1 MSALEFDRV
10 SFTYAGA
17 ASPVLLDVS
26 LEVPEG
32 AFALLVGATG
42 SGKSTLLRLAKREIS
57 PTGELLGDVRALG
70 EDARS
75 LGPLASA
82 RAVGYVFQNP
92 DAQVVCDTV
101 WHEMAF
107 GLENLGVP
115 EPEMRRRVAECCN
128 FLGIEPWFRMRTAEL
143 SGGQRQVLAL
153 ASALVTRPRILL
165 LDEPTSMLDPLA
177 EKRFLGLLFRANREL
192 GITVVVATHAPE
204 TMLDYATCALA
215 IERGAVREVPL
226 AELAVEAEALLRTP
240 DRGRARD
247 VARRPP
253 SVRSSRSNDQQS
265 PVLLRKVVEKA
276 RSMAEGTGTEDIG
289 PARAPVSDASLA
301 RHNAEKNVLAAVDV
315 WYRYDR
321 DARWVLRELDLSVGE
336 GEVRAVVGSNG
347 CGKSTLLSVIAG
359 VLRPARGRVRNA
371 SAASQALLPQAPKA
385 LLSRETVADELM
397 EWSRAGGYGRAEVDA
412 ALGRLG
418 LEDAAERHPYDLSGG
433 QQQLLAL
440 EKLLLVRP
448 RLLLLDEPT
457 KGLDHA
463 ARERMARRLA
473 AARDEGATVL
483 LATHDMGLVRAVADG
498 VSLMF
503 DGGVTVTEPT
513 DEFFASSWLWR

>member
-17 ASPVLLDVS
+17 SSPVLLGAS

-42 SGKSTLLRLAKREIS
+42 SGKSTLLRLAKPEIS
-57 PTGELLGDVRALG
+57 PVGDLVGDVRALG
-70 EDARS
+70 ESVRTLD
-75 LGPLASA
+75 PLASA

-92 DAQVVCDTV
+92 DAQMVCDTV

-115 EPEMRRRVAECCN
+115 EREMRRRVAECCN

-153 ASALVTRPRILL
+153 ASALVMRPRVLL

-177 EKRFLGLLFRANREL
+177 EKNFLALLFRANREL
-192 GITVVVATHAPE
+192 GITVVVATHTPAP
-204 TMLDYATCALA
+204 MLDYATCALA
-215 IERGAVREVPL
+215 LEGGAARGVPL
-226 AELAVEAEALLRTP
+226 AELASWSHDIACVSGTFDPRFGAES
-240 DRGRARD
+240 ARN
-247 VARRPP
+247 
-253 SVRSSRSNDQQS
+253 SRS
-265 PVLLRKVVEKA
+265 
-276 RSMAEGTGTEDIG
+276 
-289 PARAPVSDASLA
+289 
-301 RHNAEKNVLAAVDV
+301 HAAIAADDV
-315 WYRYDR
+315 WYRYGR
-321 DARWVLRELDLSVGE
+321 DGRWVLRELDLAAGE
-336 GEVRAVVGSNG
+336 GEVRAIVGSNG
-347 CGKSTLLSVIAG
+347 CGKSTLLTVLAG
-359 VLRPARGRVRNA
+359 MLRPARGRVRNA
-371 SAASQALLPQAPKA
+371 AAASQALLPQSPKA
-385 LLSRETVADELM
+385 LLSRETVIDELM
-397 EWSRAGGYGRAEVDA
+397 EWSRAGGYGRAEAGA

-418 LEDAAERHPYDLSGG
+418 LAGAAERHPYDLSGG

-457 KGLDHA
+457 KGLDRA
-463 ARERMARRLA
+463 ARERVARRLIST
-473 AARDEGATVL
+473 RDEGTTILV
-483 LATHDMGLVRAVADG
+483 ATHDTGFVRAVADS

-513 DEFFASSWLWR
+513 DEFFANSWLW